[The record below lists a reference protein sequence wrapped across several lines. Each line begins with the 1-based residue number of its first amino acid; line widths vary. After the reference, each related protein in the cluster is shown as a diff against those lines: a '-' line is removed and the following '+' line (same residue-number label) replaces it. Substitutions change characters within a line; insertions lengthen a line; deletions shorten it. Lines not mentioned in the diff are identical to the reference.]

1 MMLISYQEYWDL
13 IKADMESEKESEE
26 VEVPFRNPHVDVA

>member
-26 VEVPFRNPHVDVA
+26 VEVPF